1 MTDTSPA
8 QETFF
13 SRLDEMKISKKLKNE
28 AGRIARTEGVS
39 AAEAFLSMSLER
51 SPPKKTERSPP
62 RKMTEGGRIPPLK
75 INPEEDLPFGKRP
88 TPKVIAPSP
97 TKPAKWTRSYG
108 TRKAKTLVG

>member
-51 SPPKKTERSPP
+51 RPP
-62 RKMTEGGRIPPLK
+62 RKMIKGGRLPPLK

>member
-51 SPPKKTERSPP
+51 SPP
-62 RKMTEGGRIPPLK
+62 RKMIKGGRLPPLK

>member
-8 QETFF
+8 QEKFF
-13 SRLDEMKISKKLKNE
+13 IRLDKMDAPKKLKNE
-28 AGRIARTEGVS
+28 AGRIARTEGVA

-51 SPPKKTERSPP
+51 SPP
-62 RKMTEGGRIPPLK
+62 RKMIKGGRLPPLK